1 MAYLKYIGL
10 IAEASAPLPPSRYW
24 EHTDSPWAPLRKSV
38 ETSKVAIL
46 GSSGVHRKCD
56 PPFGNANDTS
66 FRLIRRD
73 TPVSDLALSHPAP
86 INSPGKKDINVVF
99 PLERFLEL
107 EAGGTIGRLADE
119 NPSIIG
125 TMRRYDV
132 VRDELGPAI
141 ARHLQKQEAD
151 LLCLFP
157 L

>member
-1 MAYLKYIGL
+1 MAYLKYIDL

-24 EHTDSPWAPLRKSV
+24 EHTDSPWTPLRKPL

-46 GSSGVHRKCD
+46 GSSGVHLKSD

-73 TPVSDLALSHPAP
+73 TPATHLALSHPAP

-107 EAGGTIGRLADE
+107 ETSGTIGRLADE

-125 TMRRYDV
+125 TIRDYDT

-141 ARHLQKQEAD
+141 AGHLRSQEVD

-157 L
+157 V

>member
-38 ETSKVAIL
+38 ETSKVAVL

-56 PPFGNANDTS
+56 PPFGNANDSS

-73 TPVSDLALSHPAP
+73 TPATNLTLSHPAP

-107 EAGGTIGRLADE
+107 EARGEIGGLANE

-125 TMRRYDV
+125 TVRNYEA

-141 ARHLQKQEAD
+141 ARHLQRQGVD